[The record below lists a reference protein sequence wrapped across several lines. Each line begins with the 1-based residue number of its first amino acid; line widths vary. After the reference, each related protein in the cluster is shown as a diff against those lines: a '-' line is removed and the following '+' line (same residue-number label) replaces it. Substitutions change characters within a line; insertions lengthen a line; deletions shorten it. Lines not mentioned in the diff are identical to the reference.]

1 MITVNDRI
9 SQLRSC
15 AQHTNGMHK
24 MNETENL
31 SERAIELQELFASQ
45 QTLLLSTA
53 SASGVPDLSYAPFV
67 RDQAGCF
74 YIFVSELAGHTANL
88 LNNPKASVMFIRPES
103 ESRNL
108 FARERAVFHCTVKE
122 LKRDEPTY
130 TTQLLA
136 LQDEFGEVVGVL
148 RSLSDF
154 HLFALCPE
162 SGRYVAG
169 FGRAYTINVEN
180 GTLSPLAKKQG

>member
-1 MITVNDRI
+1 MR
-9 SQLRSC
+9 
-15 AQHTNGMHK
+15 K

-31 SERAIELQELFASQ
+31 SERTIDLQELLTSQ

-53 SASGVPDLSYAPFV
+53 SASCVPDLSYAPFV

-88 LNNPKASVMFIRPES
+88 LNNPQASVMFIRPES
-103 ESRNL
+103 ETRNL
-108 FARERAVFHCTVKE
+108 FARERAVFNCSVKE
-122 LKRDEPTY
+122 LDRDEPIY
-130 TTQLLA
+130 TAQLMA
-136 LQDEFGEVVGVL
+136 LQDKFGEVVGVL

-169 FGRAYTINVEN
+169 FGRAYTINVEDD
-180 GTLSPLAKKQG
+180 TLSPLAKKQ